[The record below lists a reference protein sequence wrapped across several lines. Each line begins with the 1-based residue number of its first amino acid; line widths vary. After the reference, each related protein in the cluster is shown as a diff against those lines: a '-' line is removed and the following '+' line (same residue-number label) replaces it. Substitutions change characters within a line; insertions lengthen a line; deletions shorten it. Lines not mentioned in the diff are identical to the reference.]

1 MDAWR
6 RLSKEQPMITGTWN
20 ITSITGKEM
29 ELIEEMV
36 KYKVKVLGISE
47 LKKKGSGEM
56 KLHKD
61 FVLRYAGVDKRNR
74 AKHSHT
80 LML

>member
-6 RLSKEQPMITGTWN
+6 RLSKEQPMIIGTWN
-20 ITSITGKEM
+20 ITPITGKEM

-47 LKKKGSGEM
+47 LKNKGSGEI
-56 KLHKD
+56 KLHKA
-61 FVLRYAGVDKRNR
+61 LY
-74 AKHSHT
+74 
-80 LML
+80 